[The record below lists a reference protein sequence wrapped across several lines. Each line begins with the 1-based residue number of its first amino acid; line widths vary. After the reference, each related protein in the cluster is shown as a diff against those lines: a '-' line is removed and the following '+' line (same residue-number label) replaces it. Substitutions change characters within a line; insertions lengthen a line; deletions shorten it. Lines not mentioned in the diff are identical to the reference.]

1 MKYKI
6 PIMKIIKMMIKEIKE
21 DLNTWRNIPSSQIG
35 RINIVKKLSLSKLIG
50 RFKIIP
56 INTKLNYSNKILQRK
71 V

>member
-6 PIMKIIKMMIKEIKE
+6 LIMKIIKMMIKEIKE

-50 RFKIIP
+50 RFKTIP
-56 INTKLNYSNKILQRK
+56 INTKLNYSKILQ
-71 V
+71 